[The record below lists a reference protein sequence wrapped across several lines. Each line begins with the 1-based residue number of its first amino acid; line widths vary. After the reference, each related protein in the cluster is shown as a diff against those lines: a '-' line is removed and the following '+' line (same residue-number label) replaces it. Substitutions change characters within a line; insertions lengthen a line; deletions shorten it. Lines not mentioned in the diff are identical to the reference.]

1 MPLFDGLF
9 QPWRSTLSP
18 QQALKLAQLQ
28 LEAASN
34 ADGDPIT
41 LLLCEQA
48 EANLDRIKRPESSSV
63 KEDADYQDFRK
74 EIAAAYCKHAGF
86 MSKWK
91 YAEKAQVSRT
101 KSEKWGGVSSTDEAA
116 VLVQRAIQ
124 EHRLFPDDIFDTDD
138 AQPSTIP
145 NELPEVNKPLTETRQ
160 LAYCLAVLNTVKS
173 PEIELPTATREWV
186 QAIEKDQDEQRR
198 LRELAKSLV
207 RAFIRDELKDA
218 DAIAEVT
225 YMAPVLEKAEFRSLL
240 KLFINSLKDSALL
253 EIHSLEG
260 IAQLLGSTSDT
271 VEADDLVKTLR
282 YVNANLQG
290 IHSQSEDYIYRLTT
304 TVSRV
309 LDAMADGYVTG
320 VERENLHQ
328 PLRDYLESLKGSDDP
343 YLVFHA
349 AYAFQALLC
358 VPNDESA
365 WEATVRKSGRIL
377 NGIFQLVGAMKA
389 LDVNSFIDGL
399 CTLQTGLGEVYAMAE
414 RIRDEY
420 IEVQSLYN
428 SGREL
433 KAALQDVSFKSR
445 RSWYTALRGADTLL
459 RNGHLANFKKLVC
472 DAPCRRA
479 LAFQWGV
486 CLRMGNLAV
495 DSQWD
500 EKHRCD
506 AISFLGHLY
515 RDDHHWGHHVPV
527 KQLIIDILM
536 QLSKSSKNAV
546 QASAKA
552 LLKELKV
559 DDNSDKRAMLQ
570 SCLDSGPSPHPLMAA
585 MSLPSLSALL
595 DRAQGKVDVEADL
608 KRLRLA
614 CEQRRVEAVYIP
626 PKAKAGLQAL
636 DTDLFDLKE
645 KADAFLA
652 HEEQKVLLLL
662 GESGI
667 GKSTFNMRL
676 ELQLWSEYKKHTGRI
691 PLFINLPAIDRPEQD
706 LIAKQLRKLQFEEP
720 QIRELKKRRFVLIC
734 DGYDESQQTHNLYR
748 NNLLDQKE
756 EWQAQ
761 MVISC
766 RSEYVGTD
774 YKHRFQPGDRNQP
787 STPGQFQEAVVMP
800 FDEVQIEKYIKSFV
814 DLEKPLWSA
823 ENYIRAL
830 EMFPSLRELVK
841 NPFLL
846 KLSLD
851 VLPRL
856 VEQEQKDLTDAKVTR
871 VALYDQ
877 FLEQWLE
884 RGKKRLVEKE
894 MSEQERKAFHS
905 LSDEG
910 FALRGISFLK
920 RLAADVYDKQG
931 GNPVIEYSRVEVGGS
946 WKDNYF
952 SRDDN
957 IQLLREAC
965 PLTRSGNQ
973 YRFIHRS
980 ILEYALARAVFE
992 PRNGGIGVEKT
1003 EPATS
1008 TLKRRGSVDSAYSFE
1023 VEGALQDNASPIE
1036 QGPDP
1041 DSPLVRRYYVGEP
1054 SILQFLEE
1062 RLQQEPDFRKQLLA
1076 YIDASKSQKTLRIA
1090 AANAI
1095 TILVRSGEQFYS
1107 ADLQGIRIPGANL
1120 SLGMFDSAQL
1130 QNADLRKVKLSSVWL
1145 GGANLSGARM
1155 SGVEFGEL
1163 PYLQEDHT
1171 VSRCIYSPDG
1181 SILMTILESGSANV
1195 YSALTWEKKWSVDR
1209 TVKIDTRIAFS
1220 PNSKVIAG
1228 FIGRPSPQERE
1239 LEATW
1244 QLASESDACAVYL
1257 WETETGGCRILQG
1270 HTARITGVA
1279 YSPRG
1284 GMVAS
1289 CSDDDTIRLWNTS
1302 TGACNCSL
1310 YVPPVCSI
1318 AFSPSGDR
1326 LALACKDGQWWLW
1339 DVDANTFIESFS
1351 FEAHS
1356 HFTQVIFSPTGTKV
1370 VIGGTQRSSNNVHLW
1385 DMRSRTRTKVG
1396 FINGHFPR
1404 FKHIVFSLKC
1414 DKLAT
1419 ISEED
1424 GRVVIWNTET
1434 AESRHLLKSNGEE
1447 YLDAAFSPK
1456 GDLIA
1461 TGGRNQIVRL
1471 WDVET
1476 GVCRGSMSGHS
1487 GIIRS
1492 VAFSPD
1498 GRHIASGSDDMQ
1510 VRLWEV
1516 NSTTRINLGG
1526 SSHIQLS
1533 AGHSASGDR
1542 IFSVSGGD
1550 TVHVWDM
1557 KTGQC
1562 PQSMTEPGF
1571 EAKSIALSRSGNH
1584 IASGTTD
1591 GNIHFWNLENGVRSS
1606 VLSGD
1611 NYAVNSVTY
1620 SPKGDQIASCSGWAV
1635 KVWDTE
1641 TARCL
1646 HNFSGH
1652 DEDQKIHTVA
1662 YSPEGGQFASVAKD
1676 SKVVRLW
1683 DVEIGTC
1690 RMLQGHSFWIT
1701 SITYSP
1707 NGGEIA
1713 SCSLDNTVRLW
1724 DTTSGLCRL
1733 VLSGHEDLVYKALY
1747 SPDGDEIA
1755 SCSEDNTVRLWN
1767 VETGTCRSTL
1777 VCRGSEGVASI
1788 AYSPAGDIIAS
1799 VGYCET
1805 AQLWNVKTGSCLLV
1819 LTDIPKASTR
1829 NILFS
1834 PRGDLVA
1841 IDSGSKDGRIMG
1853 LWDVATGSRC
1863 RTFKEFF
1870 LQASAPL
1877 FSPDGY
1883 QILCPES
1890 ETTLRVWDV
1899 ESEACL
1905 HTLVHEGAINDV
1917 QYSAKGDHIA
1927 SASQDT
1933 TVKLWDSKS
1942 GLCLYTI
1949 QNHRSGV
1956 DRIAFSPKNGD
1967 QIVLGGEN
1975 GSIRLWD
1982 AISKTLT
1989 RYFSGH
1995 GGAVNSVAF
2004 SPNKHLVASGSDD
2017 TTVCLW
2023 NLETASLKRVFEGHV
2038 MSVQCVAFSPSGNYI
2053 ASGSKDKSIRLWD
2066 VEEGTCRTLTGA
2078 SDEILCIAYSPE
2090 NGELLASGSR
2100 NMTVRLWNVVTGET
2114 WTIIKGGYEIITSVE
2129 WGTANYANHLVTG
2142 CSDTSVRVWRVVQE
2156 EGKPYRTTLHWSSMH
2171 GALFVAG
2178 CDLQGVKGLTE
2189 ANKRL
2194 LMQRGASGKP
2204 EPRKT
2209 LKDVATAVRATST
2222 VQKLGKTAMASEE

>member
-1 MPLFDGLF
+1 
-9 QPWRSTLSP
+9 
-18 QQALKLAQLQ
+18 
-28 LEAASN
+28 
-34 ADGDPIT
+34 
-41 LLLCEQA
+41 
-48 EANLDRIKRPESSSV
+48 
-63 KEDADYQDFRK
+63 
-74 EIAAAYCKHAGF
+74 
-86 MSKWK
+86 
-91 YAEKAQVSRT
+91 
-101 KSEKWGGVSSTDEAA
+101 
-116 VLVQRAIQ
+116 
-124 EHRLFPDDIFDTDD
+124 
-138 AQPSTIP
+138 
-145 NELPEVNKPLTETRQ
+145 
-160 LAYCLAVLNTVKS
+160 
-173 PEIELPTATREWV
+173 
-186 QAIEKDQDEQRR
+186 
-198 LRELAKSLV
+198 
-207 RAFIRDELKDA
+207 
-218 DAIAEVT
+218 
-225 YMAPVLEKAEFRSLL
+225 
-240 KLFINSLKDSALL
+240 
-253 EIHSLEG
+253 
-260 IAQLLGSTSDT
+260 
-271 VEADDLVKTLR
+271 
-282 YVNANLQG
+282 
-290 IHSQSEDYIYRLTT
+290 
-304 TVSRV
+304 
-309 LDAMADGYVTG
+309 
-320 VERENLHQ
+320 
-328 PLRDYLESLKGSDDP
+328 
-343 YLVFHA
+343 
-349 AYAFQALLC
+349 
-358 VPNDESA
+358 
-365 WEATVRKSGRIL
+365 
-377 NGIFQLVGAMKA
+377 
-389 LDVNSFIDGL
+389 
-399 CTLQTGLGEVYAMAE
+399 
-414 RIRDEY
+414 
-420 IEVQSLYN
+420 
-428 SGREL
+428 
-433 KAALQDVSFKSR
+433 
-445 RSWYTALRGADTLL
+445 
-459 RNGHLANFKKLVC
+459 
-472 DAPCRRA
+472 
-479 LAFQWGV
+479 
-486 CLRMGNLAV
+486 
-495 DSQWD
+495 
-500 EKHRCD
+500 
-506 AISFLGHLY
+506 
-515 RDDHHWGHHVPV
+515 
-527 KQLIIDILM
+527 
-536 QLSKSSKNAV
+536 
-546 QASAKA
+546 
-552 LLKELKV
+552 
-559 DDNSDKRAMLQ
+559 MLQ

-585 MSLPSLSALL
+585 ISPPSLSALL

-636 DTDLFDLKE
+636 DSDLFDLKE
-645 KADAFLA
+645 KADAFLV
-652 HEEQKVLLLL
+652 HKEQKVLLLL

-720 QIRELKKRRFVLIC
+720 QIRELKRRKFVLIC
-734 DGYDESQQTHNLYR
+734 DGYDESQQMHNLYTS
-748 NNLLDQKE
+748 NLLDKKE

-766 RSEYVGTD
+766 RSEYAGTD

-787 STPGQFQEAVVMP
+787 STLGQLQEAVVMP
-800 FDEVQIEKYIKSFV
+800 FDWVQIKKYIKSFV
-814 DLEKPLWSA
+814 ELEKPLWSA
-823 ENYIRAL
+823 ENYIREL
-830 EMFPSLRELVK
+830 ENFSSLRDLVK

-856 VEQEQKDLTDAKVTR
+856 VEHEQKDLTDAKVTR

-877 FLEQWLE
+877 FVEQWLE
-884 RGKKRLVEKE
+884 REKKRLVEKE
-894 MSEQERKAFHS
+894 MSVQERKAFQS
-905 LSDEG
+905 LSDGG
-910 FALRGISFLK
+910 FALHGISFLK

-931 GNPVIEYSRVEVGGS
+931 GNPVIEYSRTDDEGS
-946 WKDNYF
+946 WKHKYF
-952 SRDDN
+952 GQEDN

-965 PLTRSGNQ
+965 PLTKSGNQ

-1003 EPATS
+1003 EPAIS
-1008 TLKRRGSVDSAYSFE
+1008 TLKRRGSVDSAYSFLI
-1023 VEGALQDNASPIE
+1023 EGALQDSADPIE

-1041 DSPLVRRYYVGEP
+1041 DSPLARRYYVDEP
-1054 SILQFLEE
+1054 SILQFLDE
-1062 RLQQEPDFRKQLLA
+1062 RLQKEPDFRKQLLA

-1095 TILVRSGEQFYS
+1095 TILVRSGEQFNS
-1107 ADLQGIRIPGANL
+1107 ADLQDIRIPGANL

-1163 PYLQEDHT
+1163 PYLQEDAA

-1181 SILMTILESGSANV
+1181 TILMTILESGSANV
-1195 YSALTWEKKWSVDR
+1195 YSALTWERKWSLDR
-1209 TVKIDTRIAFS
+1209 TGKIDTRISFS
-1220 PNSKVIAG
+1220 PNSMVIAG
-1228 FIGRPSPQERE
+1228 FISLPSPQERE

-1244 QLASESDACAVYL
+1244 QLACESDAYAVHL
-1257 WETETGGCRILQG
+1257 WETETGSCRTLRG

-1284 GMVAS
+1284 DVVAS
-1289 CSDDDTIRLWNTS
+1289 CSDDDTIRLWNTLTS
-1302 TGACNCSL
+1302 ACNCSL
-1310 YVPPVCSI
+1310 YIPPVCSI
-1318 AFSPSGDR
+1318 AFSPSGDQ
-1326 LALACKDGQWWLW
+1326 LALARKDEQWWLW
-1339 DVDANTFIESFS
+1339 DVDTNTFIESFS

-1356 HFTQVIFSPTGTKV
+1356 HFTQAIFSPTGTKV
-1370 VIGGTQRSSNNVHLW
+1370 AIGSTQRFSNNVHLW

-1396 FINGHFPR
+1396 FINGHFPT
-1404 FKHIVFSLKC
+1404 FKHVVFSLKG

-1434 AESRHLLKSNGEE
+1434 AESCHLLKSNGEE

-1461 TGGRNQIVRL
+1461 TGGRNQILRL

-1492 VAFSPD
+1492 VDFSPD

-1516 NSTTRINLGG
+1516 DSTTRINLGG

-1533 AGHSASGDR
+1533 AGHSASGDK

-1557 KTGQC
+1557 KTGKC
-1562 PQSMTEPGF
+1562 LQSMTELEIG
-1571 EAKSIALSRSGNH
+1571 AKSIALSPNGNQ

-1591 GNIHFWNLENGVRSS
+1591 GNIHFWDLENDVRSS

-1611 NYAVNSVTY
+1611 NDAVKSVAY

-1635 KVWDTE
+1635 KVWDTK

-1646 HNFSGH
+1646 HTFSGH
-1652 DEDQKIHTVA
+1652 DENQKIQIVA
-1662 YSPEGGQFASVAKD
+1662 YSPKAGQFASVAKD

-1683 DVEIGTC
+1683 DVEVGVCSI
-1690 RMLQGHSFWIT
+1690 LQGHYFWIT
-1701 SITYSP
+1701 GIMYSP
-1707 NGGEIA
+1707 NGREIA

-1724 DTTSGLCRL
+1724 DTASGLCRL
-1733 VLSGHEDLVYKALY
+1733 ILNGHEDLVYKTSY
-1747 SPDGDEIA
+1747 SPNGDEIA

-1767 VETGTCRSTL
+1767 VETGTCRLTL
-1777 VCRGSEGVASI
+1777 VCIGSNGVASI

-1805 AQLWNVKTGSCLLV
+1805 AQLWDVKTGSCILV
-1819 LTDIPKASTR
+1819 LKDIPKATIR

-1834 PRGDLVA
+1834 PRGDLMA
-1841 IDSGSKDGRIMG
+1841 IDSGSKDGRSVG
-1853 LWDVATGSRC
+1853 LWYVATGERR

-1870 LQASAPL
+1870 LQASEPL

-1890 ETTLRVWDV
+1890 ETTVRVWDV
-1899 ESEACL
+1899 ESEVCL
-1905 HTLVHEGAINDV
+1905 HILAHEQTINDV
-1917 QYSAKGDHIA
+1917 QYSANGDLIA

-1933 TVKLWDSKS
+1933 TVKLWDANS

-1956 DRIAFSPKNGD
+1956 YRIAFSPEKGD

-1982 AISKTLT
+1982 ARSKTLT
-1989 RYFSGH
+1989 RYFNGH
-1995 GGAVNSVAF
+1995 GGTVNSVAF
-2004 SPNKHLVASGSDD
+2004 SPNRYLVASGSDD

-2023 NLETASLKRVFEGHV
+2023 NPETASRRVFEGHV
-2038 MSVQCVAFSPSGNYI
+2038 MSVQCVAFSPSGNHI

-2078 SDEILCIAYSPE
+2078 TDEILCIAYSTE
-2090 NGELLASGSR
+2090 NKELLASGSR
-2100 NMTVRLWNVVTGET
+2100 NMSVRLWNVVTGQT
-2114 WTIIKGGYEIITSVE
+2114 WTIIKGGYEIITSVA
-2129 WGTANYANHLVTG
+2129 WGTANYGNHLVTG
-2142 CSDTSVRVWRVVQE
+2142 CSDTSVRVWRVIQE
-2156 EGKPYRTTLHWSSMH
+2156 EGKPYSATLHWSSSH

-2178 CDLQGVKGLTE
+2178 CDVQGVKGLTE

-2194 LMQRGASGKP
+2194 LMQRGALGKP

-2209 LKDVATAVRATST
+2209 LKAVSTAVRAASIL
-2222 VQKLGKTAMASEE
+2222 QKLGKTAMISEE